1 MDRVPGPTGLLFPLH
16 IARSLQ
22 EADRATSGADKHS
35 ATLML
40 ADAITCYLGALGVAQ
55 YSQALLTEQIEG
67 NPTLNRSLRSLRR
80 VLPGQWLG
88 WAAMSLEAVPNGPVE
103 GLGQW
108 YLHGSF
114 DHVGPAYEALLRIMK
129 LHLAYT
135 GDYGSRQFVPPRIL
149 LEMVDQY
156 RIRRSKMPP
165 EVLIENLDEQ
175 VADALLPGLRAL
187 LDTAGFLS
195 EYPLYAPEARQL
207 LMGVKPTTPMPPM
220 SVPVDLLGAAT
231 LLLFKPG
238 AVPDYTRRPT
248 MDDAR
253 QPLFPLDPL
262 MVYIQC
268 GECNRNR
275 VAVLSEVAN
284 GTPTYRGLDPQCR
297 HEIIFTQK
305 EN

>member
-1 MDRVPGPTGLLFPLH
+1 MPKQSGPLFPLH
-16 IARSLQ
+16 IARALQ
-22 EADRATSGADKHS
+22 EADKAVSGAEKHT
-35 ATLML
+35 AALML
-40 ADAITCYLGALGVAQ
+40 ADAITCYVGTVGVAQ

-80 VLPGQWLG
+80 VMTGQWLG
-88 WAAMSLEAVPNGPVE
+88 WAAMSLEAVPGGPVE
-103 GLGQW
+103 GMGQW
-108 YLHGSF
+108 YLHGHF
-114 DHVGPAYEALLRIMK
+114 DYVGPAYEELLRIMK

-135 GDYGSRQFVPPRIL
+135 GDYRSRQFVPPRIL
-149 LEMVDQY
+149 LELVDQY
-156 RIRRSKMPP
+156 IIRRKKMLPN
-165 EVLIENLDEQ
+165 VLIEDLDAQ
-175 VADALLPGLRAL
+175 VANSLLPGLKAI
-187 LDTAGFLS
+187 LDMAGFLS

-207 LMGVKPTTPMPPM
+207 LMGPKPVTPMPPM

-238 AVPDYTRRPT
+238 AVPDYTKRPT
-248 MDDAR
+248 LEDAR

-268 GECNRNR
+268 RECNRHRLAALN
-275 VAVLSEVAN
+275 EVVN